1 MPECQTVFI
10 ELPLLPP
17 SVNAV
22 WRHGRRR
29 AWKSSRYE
37 TWIDSASKEVVSRLK
52 GQRVTGFCGV
62 VIKCVKPSRRKM
74 DLDNRLKGLLDLLV
88 LMSVID
94 DDSFIQR
101 IEIEWVTVGAPVQ
114 IWVIST
120 NEVPLPE
127 RVKNAKQDF

>member
-1 MPECQTVFI
+1 
-10 ELPLLPP
+10 
-17 SVNAV
+17 
-22 WRHGRRR
+22 
-29 AWKSSRYE
+29 
-37 TWIDSASKEVVSRLK
+37 
-52 GQRVTGFCGV
+52 
-62 VIKCVKPSRRKM
+62 M